1 MTSICS
7 APSVSRVFAVTL
19 ILAGMSARPAGAQS
33 VSEFEL
39 KAAFVYNFAKFTEW
53 PAESLRPGGRLVLC
67 VNGDEG
73 VETALAQATK
83 NRMLNDHQIV
93 VLRLDEGD
101 PPRTCHILF
110 VSASVA
116 RDRLARL
123 VGALATVPVLTIGD
137 RSGFAKEGGIA
148 ELFIDNG
155 RVRFTINADAA
166 LRSQLRISS
175 RLLTLATAVTREGGK

>member
-1 MTSICS
+1 MTSAICS
-7 APSVSRVFAVTL
+7 PTRVSRVFAATL
-19 ILAGMSARPAGAQS
+19 ILAGMSASPARAQS

-101 PPRTCHILF
+101 SARTCHILY
-110 VSASVA
+110 VSASMA
-116 RDRLARL
+116 RDRAARF
-123 VGALATVPVLTIGD
+123 
-137 RSGFAKEGGIA
+137 SG
-148 ELFIDNG
+148 
-155 RVRFTINADAA
+155 RWRP
-166 LRSQLRISS
+166 RPCSP
-175 RLLTLATAVTREGGK
+175 